1 MSLLETTSLPASADD
16 QKIAKTAGYYMAF
29 IALGIVAAVLGPT
42 LTDLAEHTQSTVRD
56 ISYLFTARSFGY
68 LVVSLL
74 GGRLY
79 DRIPGHI
86 LMVTMLL
93 VMAGTMALMPVVP
106 LLWVLITVLVIMGIG
121 EGMVDVGGNT
131 MLVWVHRDKVEPFMN
146 GLHFFFGA
154 GAFVAPIIIAQ
165 AVAMSGDINWAY
177 WSLALL
183 MLPIAL
189 WIVRLPSPTPLVV
202 SKEGPAGQVNY
213 LLVGLIVLFFFLYV
227 GAEVAFGGWVFTYVT
242 TLNLTTPTVARY
254 LTSAFWGM
262 LTVGRLVSIPVSVR
276 IRPRYMLL
284 ADLLGS
290 LVSVGIIFLWRDSI
304 IAVWLGTLGLGLSMA
319 SVFPTTLNLA
329 ERRMTITGKVMGWFF
344 VGASTGAMFLPW
356 FVGQLFEPI
365 GPWTVMTIIWVDLL
379 LALGLFFILISY
391 SARSAGRGEV

>member
-1 MSLLETTSLPASADD
+1 MSLAEITTLNTS
-16 QKIAKTAGYYMAF
+16 QKITKTAGYYMAF
-29 IALGIVAAVLGPT
+29 IALGMVAAVLGPT
-42 LTDLAEHTQSTVRD
+42 LTDLAEHTESTVRQ

-68 LVVSLL
+68 LITALL

-93 VMAGTMALMPVVP
+93 VMAGTMALTPVMP
-106 LLWVLITVLVIMGIG
+106 LLWVLIIVLVVMGIA

-131 MLVWVHRDKVEPFMN
+131 MLVWLHRDKVEPYMN

-165 AVAMSGDINWAY
+165 AVAMSGDIDWAY

-189 WIVRLPSPTPLVV
+189 WIVRLPSPNPLVV

-213 LLVGLIVLFFFLYV
+213 LLVGLIVFFFFLYV
-227 GAEVAFGGWVFTYVT
+227 GAEVAFGGWLFTYTT
-242 TLNLTTPTVARY
+242 TLNLTTPTTARY

-262 LTVGRLVSIPVSVR
+262 LTVGRLVAIPISVR
-276 IRPRYMLL
+276 VRPRYMLL
-284 ADLLGS
+284 TDLLGS
-290 LVSVGIIFLWRDSI
+290 LVSVGIILLWRDSLL
-304 IAVWLGTLGLGLSMA
+304 AVWLGTLGLGLSMA

-329 ERRMTITGKVMGWFF
+329 ERRITITGRVMGWFF
-344 VGASTGAMFLPW
+344 VGASVGAMFLPW
-356 FVGQLFEPI
+356 FVGQWFESI
-365 GPWTVMTIIWVDLL
+365 GPGVVMAIIFVDLL
-379 LALGLFFILISY
+379 IELGLFFILISY
-391 SARSAGRGEV
+391 SARSAGRGDV